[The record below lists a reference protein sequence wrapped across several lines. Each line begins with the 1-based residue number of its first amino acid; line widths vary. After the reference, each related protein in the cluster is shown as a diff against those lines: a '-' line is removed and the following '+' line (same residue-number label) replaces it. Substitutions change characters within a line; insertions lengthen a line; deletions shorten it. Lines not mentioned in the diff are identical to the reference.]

1 MGPLTLH
8 LHITARCL
16 YRCPHCAADASPL
29 REAAELGA
37 ADVKRLIDQLAS
49 LQTRRFDISGGDPLV
64 RGKRLLLD
72 VVSHARRKGLET
84 SISTNGSRLTRDYAF
99 QLREAG
105 LHRIKFSLYG
115 GRPQSHDA
123 FTGVPGSFE
132 KVIGGIS
139 SSKEAGLEVW
149 VNAVVMPQNLAE
161 MLHSPELLNPLAVD
175 LVQISSVVSS
185 GRGELAAEYRFPEQG
200 LAEAIARM
208 ESEIFGR
215 DYEKPA
221 GVNYVFT
228 NTMFPDPEVPPF
240 EGRYCNNVVER
251 LVIDEKGD
259 VIPCCLLP
267 AELRHSLG
275 NIREADLSEICRVEK
290 MRSDFVFAAL
300 LEGHEKLRQ
309 RLRYESVSHN
319 LCTACGEML
328 SRLKEAPVP
337 VLGAPPPRT
346 SRGTP

>member
-1 MGPLTLH
+1 VGPFTLH

-16 YRCPHCAADASPL
+16 HRCPHCAADAGPL

-84 SISTNGSRLTRDYAF
+84 SISTNGSRLTREYAF
-99 QLREAG
+99 QLREVG

-115 GRPQSHDA
+115 GRAQSHDA

-132 KVIGGIS
+132 KVIGGVS
-139 SSKEAGLEVW
+139 SSKETGLEVW

-161 MLHSPELLNPLAVD
+161 MLHLPELLNPLAVD

-185 GRGELAAEYRFPEQG
+185 GRGELAAEYRFSEQA

-208 ESEIFGR
+208 ESDIFGR
-215 DYEKPA
+215 DYERPS

-259 VIPCCLLP
+259 ITPCCLLP
-267 AELRHSLG
+267 EELRHSLG
-275 NIREADLSEICRVEK
+275 NIREAGLSQICRSEK
-290 MRSDFVFAAL
+290 MRNDFVFAAL
-300 LEGHEKLRQ
+300 LEGHEKLRR
-309 RLRYESVSHN
+309 RLGYESVSHN
-319 LCTACGEML
+319 PCTACAEML

-337 VLGAPPPRT
+337 AADAPPPRT
-346 SRGTP
+346 SRATP